1 MFKNRDYLFLSL
13 YRSTNIQ
20 LPVITAFFDAFFTQ
34 YSYFDIF
41 WMTVV
46 YFALLYFGLGWL
58 YWKMCRLLLK
68 RGWMERISD
77 RPYSREQL
85 LFELRQSLISILVFG
100 FSSWPLAYLIRK
112 QLIHPGEPT
121 LGNILLGL
129 LILTFWN
136 EIHFYIIHRIMHLP
150 WLMKKVHYMH
160 HRSVVPSVFSV
171 YSFHPLEA
179 ALLSSVLVTIA
190 PFYSFPYA
198 ALMLFPTVSI
208 LINFSGHSN
217 YRMVLNTQKKW
228 LLFATKHNDHH
239 GKAGR
244 EYGFMTNFMD
254 RLFTPK
260 KTPVNHSTTEHSD
273 DSK

>member
-1 MFKNRDYLFLSL
+1 MITTFFDTFFTKYSNTELFLL
-13 YRSTNIQ
+13 TIAY
-20 LPVITAFFDAFFTQ
+20 FT
-34 YSYFDIF
+34 F
-41 WMTVV
+41 
-46 YFALLYFGLGWL
+46 LYFGLGWC
-58 YWKMCRLLLK
+58 YWKICRLLFQ
-68 RGWMERISD
+68 RGWMEKISD

-85 LFELRQSLISILVFG
+85 HFELRQSLYSIVVFG
-100 FSSWPLAYLIRK
+100 FSSLPLAWMLHQNI
-112 QLIHPGEPT
+112 IHPGENT

-129 LILTFWN
+129 VILTFWN

-150 WLMKKVHYMH
+150 ALMKYAHHIH

-190 PFYSFPYA
+190 PFYHFPTA
-198 ALMLFPTVSI
+198 ALMLFPTLSI

-217 YRMVLNTQKKW
+217 YRLVLKTKQKW

-244 EYGFMTNFMD
+244 EFGFMTNFMD
-254 RLFTPK
+254 YFFTK
-260 KTPVNHSTTEHSD
+260 K
-273 DSK
+273 K